1 MNAIIP
7 DKRKDGKSS
16 FEDLVSYVSVRD
28 DIPESDLQEA
38 LERADIKPETSHRN
52 RFHRLVDYATRLRN
66 ESFVALVDVMEDGCE
81 WVDFYGVTCF
91 HNCVSIETASQ
102 EMEYTARQAR
112 FRKSNSDPVFHYI
125 LSWQAHESPRPEQLY
140 GSVRHTLK
148 ALGLS
153 SHQYVSAVHT
163 DTDNLH
169 VHVAVNRVHPE
180 TGYIND
186 LSFSKEK
193 LSRACRELELKYGF
207 SPDNGCWVHAPGNR
221 IVRRTSAER
230 DRLNAWRRGKKQTLK
245 EYIADTA
252 IAGLREKPVSD
263 WLSLHR
269 RLAEDG
275 LYLMVHDG
283 EFMVMDGWERSRAGI
298 ALSAFGPSWSGQKL
312 AQKFGDYQPV
322 PQDIFSQVG
331 TPGRYDPDAEVVT
344 ERPIRV
350 SETESLHQYACRHF
364 SQRLPELARAGHL
377 RSSLAVH
384 HVLAEAGLW
393 LTKQHGHLVIC
404 DGYDHNQTPV
414 RADSVWPLLTLS
426 NMEDLEGGWQPVPA
440 DIFRQVT
447 PSERF
452 TGRHLGNSP
461 VSDREW
467 HKMRTGSGPQGAIKR
482 ELFSDKESLWGYSVS
497 HCGRQIEDMI
507 RSGRFTWKNCHEL
520 FARQGLMLKNQYHG
534 LVVVDAFNHEQTPV
548 KASSVHPDLTRDRA
562 EPQAGTFEPA
572 PADLFDR
579 IKPESRYNPELAVS
593 DAFQPGYKRDP
604 ELRRERREARAEA
617 RTDLRARYLAW
628 REQWCKPDLRYGERL
643 REIHQDCRLRKA
655 HIRLQ
660 YQEPLLR
667 KLHYHIAE
675 VQRMQ
680 ALIELKKSVREERLQ
695 LVAAGKW
702 YPPSYRQWV
711 EQQAAQGDRAAVSQL
726 RGWDYRARR
735 KDKARTTT
743 TDRCVILCEP
753 GGTPVY
759 KNVGELE
766 ARLQKNGSVMFRDN
780 RTGGIVCTD
789 YGDRV
794 VFRNHKDYDELA
806 DKLNLIAPVLF
817 EREPRMGFEPE
828 GDDRHFN
835 QVFADMV
842 AWNNVTG
849 RTGHGE
855 YAITRPDVDELR
867 QNSER
872 YYTDYLNQ
880 QVSGNSPQYSPE
892 EENKWEPPSP
902 G

>member
-112 FRKSNSDPVFHYI
+112 FGKSNSDPVFHYI

-283 EFMVMDGWERSRAGI
+283 ELMVMDGWERSRAGI
-298 ALSAFGPSWSGQKL
+298 VLSAFGPSWSGQKL

-331 TPGRYDPDAEVVT
+331 TPGRYDPDAEVVA
-344 ERPIRV
+344 ERPVRV

-414 RADSVWPLLTLS
+414 RADSVWSLLTLS
-426 NMEDLEGGWQPVPA
+426 NLERLKGGWQPVPA
-440 DIFRQVT
+440 DIFRHVT

-452 TGRHLGNSP
+452 TGRSLGTRP
-461 VSDREW
+461 LSDGQWKKLRA
-467 HKMRTGSGPQGAIKR
+467 GAGPQGAIKR
-482 ELFSDKESLWGYSVS
+482 EIFSDKESLWGYAASR
-497 HCGRQIEDMI
+497 CRQDTEMLI
-507 RSGRFTWKNCHEL
+507 RSGQFTWKRCHEL
-520 FARQGLMLKNQYHG
+520 FARQGLMLKKQYHG
-534 LVVVDAFNHEQTPV
+534 LVVVDAYNHEQTPV
-548 KASSVHPDLTRDRA
+548 KASNVHPDLTLTRA
-562 EPQAGTFEPA
+562 EPYAGVFERA
-572 PADLFDR
+572 PADIFER
-579 IKPESRYNPELAVS
+579 VKPVSRYNPELAVS
-593 DAFQPGYKRDP
+593 DRDIPGMKRDP
-604 ELRRERREARAEA
+604 ELRRERREARAAA
-617 RTDLRARYLAW
+617 RADLRARYLAW

-711 EQQAAQGDRAAVSQL
+711 EQQAARGDGAAVSQL
-726 RGWDYRARR
+726 RGWDYRERR
-735 KDKARTTT
+735 RDNARTTT
-743 TDRCVILCEP
+743 AQRCVVICEP

-759 KNVGELE
+759 HDLPGLH
-766 ARLQKNGSVMFRDN
+766 ASLQKNGSVRFRDAQ
-780 RTGGIVCTD
+780 TGRHVCTD
-789 YGDRV
+789 FGDHV
-794 VFRNHKDYDELA
+794 VFSNSSEYASLKRNMVA
-806 DKLNLIAPVLF
+806 VAPVLF
-817 EREPRMGFEPE
+817 SKAPEYGFAPQ
-828 GDDRHFN
+828 GNDDQFN
-835 QVFADMV
+835 SAFANMV
-842 AWNNVTG
+842 AWRNVKLTDIP
-849 RTGHGE
+849 GE
-855 YAITRPDVDELR
+855 YHISRPDVDAMR
-867 QNSER
+867 QESEER
-872 YYTDYLNQ
+872 FRTMDERERTVEQ
-880 QVSGNSPQYSPE
+880 PAPAPSDE
-892 EENKWEPPSP
+892 WKPPSP
-902 G
+902 L